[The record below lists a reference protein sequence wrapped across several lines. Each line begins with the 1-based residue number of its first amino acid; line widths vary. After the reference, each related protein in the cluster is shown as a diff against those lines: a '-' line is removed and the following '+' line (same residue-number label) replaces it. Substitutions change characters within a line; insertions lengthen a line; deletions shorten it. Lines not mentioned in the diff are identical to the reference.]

1 MASSPSALRNAGAVD
16 RPWVMRGD
24 SPAVLV
30 PRAAP
35 LPTSEDVEDAFR
47 RGREE
52 GRRDA
57 ESERAHAVLGLQT
70 AASSARQDLADQHA
84 SIRAIAITLAVDL
97 ASELARWIVNQAITS
112 DPQVLR
118 ARLEQALEAI
128 ADERE
133 PRIVVSPSMVDL
145 VSSWLGSDTIVEG
158 DASLDVGELR
168 IEAGH
173 ANLDA
178 TYAAALERARV
189 ALIQALNSPNPTDF
203 A

>member
-1 MASSPSALRNAGAVD
+1 
-16 RPWVMRGD
+16 MRGD

-35 LPTSEDVEDAFR
+35 LPTPQDVEDAFQ

-52 GRRDA
+52 GRRVA
-57 ESERAHAVLGLQT
+57 ESERAHAVLALQA

-84 SIRAIAITLAVDL
+84 SVRAVAITLAVDL
-97 ASELARWIVNQAITS
+97 ASELARWLVNQAIAA

-118 ARLEQALEAI
+118 VRVEQALETV

-133 PRIVVSPSMVDL
+133 ARVVVSPSMVDL
-145 VSSWLGSDTIVEG
+145 VSSWLGSDAIVEG
-158 DASLDVGELR
+158 DAALDVGELR

-173 ANLDA
+173 ASLDA
-178 TYAAALERARV
+178 TYAAALGRARD
-189 ALIQALNSPNPTDF
+189 ALIEALGPSNAQDVT
-203 A
+203 